1 MRSNDLEL
9 GLANLQIYGFAKLGT
24 SIPVSQPQF
33 SAQFESSQPNFTSP
47 DSPISMWPR
56 ERWLQP
62 EISLGPGRAEYE
74 KKGHPSSGKTRRRR
88 FVSIPVLGS
97 SRNAQT

>member
-1 MRSNDLEL
+1 MGSDLEQ

-24 SIPVSQPQF
+24 SIPVSELPF

-56 ERWLQP
+56 ERGLQP
-62 EISLGPGRAEYE
+62 ERSLEPGRAEYE
-74 KKGHPSSGKTRRRR
+74 KKGHPLVGNPGQFSEVPETHK
-88 FVSIPVLGS
+88 LE
-97 SRNAQT
+97 